1 MGMSRRAVC
10 HGSRDRVQL
19 LVLVEMGSCGSMSQV
34 GGGALGMRAGERVA
48 GRADDGCVD
57 CRAWDA
63 AIGHRVH

>member
-1 MGMSRRAVC
+1 M
-10 HGSRDRVQL
+10 QL
-19 LVLVEMGSCGSMSQV
+19 LEMGSCGSMSQA

>member
-1 MGMSRRAVC
+1 M
-10 HGSRDRVQL
+10 QL
-19 LVLVEMGSCGSMSQV
+19 LEMGSCGSMSQA

-57 CRAWDA
+57 WDA